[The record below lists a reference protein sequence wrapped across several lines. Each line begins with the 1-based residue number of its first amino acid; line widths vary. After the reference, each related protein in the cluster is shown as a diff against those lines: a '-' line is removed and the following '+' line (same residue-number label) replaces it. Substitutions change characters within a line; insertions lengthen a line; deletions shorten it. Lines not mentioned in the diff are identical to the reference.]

1 MSEVLN
7 KETGELTPQPEVE
20 DDNSLADPD
29 GAPDEPTPD
38 DGDTAARAEPTTP
51 EQFEKMLTAAEKEAT
66 RHASAVGRI
75 FGDEAVSLQLCPLCS
90 PAVPGFITPAE
101 SHDEGKAAI
110 IQALGLGPEES
121 FQHEPGAEPCTECN
135 ALGMVLTGSKVPEHA
150 QKVCAG
156 CGGKGWT
163 NATERA
169 AIQNGRAASEAVAA
183 NIGAHS
189 IAAPAPLTVAETDF
203 MGRPAGHGNYGK
215 LPQYLTPDE
224 KALDV
229 RDGYATDT
237 SAAA

>member
-1 MSEVLN
+1 MTEVLN
-7 KETGELTPQPEVE
+7 KETGELTEQPEVE
-20 DDNSLADPD
+20 DDDSLGKPNA
-29 GAPDEPTPD
+29 APDEPTPD
-38 DGDTAARAEPTTP
+38 EGDTAAQAQPTTP
-51 EQFEKMLTAAEKEAT
+51 EQFEKMMTAAEKEAT

-121 FQHEPGAEPCTECN
+121 FQHEPGAEPCSECN
-135 ALGMVLTGSKVPEHA
+135 ALGMVLTGSKVPDHA
-150 QKVCAG
+150 QKLCGA
-156 CGGKGWT
+156 CGGVGWT
-163 NATERA
+163 TEQQRA
-169 AIQNGRAASEAVAA
+169 QIGHRKTASAAVAA
-183 NIGAHS
+183 NVGTHS
-189 IAAPAPLTVAETDF
+189 IAAPVALTVAETDF